1 MGGKYS
7 LAVVKNLV
15 DQYKQ
20 GNNTALWF
28 SARSRS
34 LDAVVKVLFCNE
46 VDAETKIL
54 DGLLRLKESDFCRSN
69 IQWNTVV
76 DEYGLE
82 NYLGYNWYIKFT
94 IERQS
99 SVETL
104 EQISFHPL
112 EKNMRL
118 ADGRELTANLKK

>member
-7 LAVVKNLV
+7 LAVVKQLV

-34 LDAVVKVLFCNE
+34 LDAVVKVLSCND
-46 VDAETKIL
+46 VDAETTIL
-54 DGLLRLKESDFCRSN
+54 DGLLKLKDSDFCRSN
-69 IQWNTVV
+69 MQWNTFV

-82 NYLGYNWYIKFT
+82 NYLGINWYIKFT
-94 IERQS
+94 IEQNG
-99 SVETL
+99 VETL

-118 ADGRELTANLKK
+118 ADGRQLTATLKK